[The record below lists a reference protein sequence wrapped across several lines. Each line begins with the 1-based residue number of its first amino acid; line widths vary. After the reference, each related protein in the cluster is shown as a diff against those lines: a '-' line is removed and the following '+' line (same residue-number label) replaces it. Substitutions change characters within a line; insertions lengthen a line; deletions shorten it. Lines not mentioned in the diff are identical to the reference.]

1 MKESPPEKT
10 QVSSTT
16 SQVTV
21 IAGRT
26 KYFISAWQEI
36 TADKQILEMI
46 QGCPI
51 EFESMPK
58 QLSKA
63 HPISHNPDERKIIN
77 IELDKLLSKGVIK
90 ETTHLNGE
98 FLSSI
103 FVRQKKDDSYRMI
116 LNLNDL
122 NYSIEKKQFKM
133 DTFLSAVYLVKQ
145 NCFLASVE
153 LRDAYYA
160 IPICA
165 EFRKYLR
172 FEWQGKLYQYTCLP
186 NGLPSAS
193 RYFTKILKAV
203 YSSLRSKGHL
213 NVGYIDDSYL
223 QGDTFEECKHNVRDS
238 VSLFEKLGFLPHPE
252 KSVFE
257 PTQKIIF
264 LGFVI
269 NSVTMTISL
278 TPEKA
283 LKICTA
289 CKKLSAKSECS
300 ILEVP
305 QVIGLLVASLPAVQ
319 YGKLH
324 YRRLEIDKNIALKLA
339 KGNYHTTMC
348 LSPAAKADLIWW
360 ADNVLESSNPISP
373 GKIDIEISCDASKTG
388 WGAVCNK
395 VPTQPL
401 WTTEEQ
407 SKHIHELELLA
418 VTFALKVFAPQL
430 SEKHVKIFSDNT
442 TAVFYINA
450 KGGTKSPACNDITSE
465 IWSWCIENKTWLTA
479 AHIPGVQNTDA
490 DRESRI
496 FNERTEWQLN
506 PAVFS
511 QIQTLWITSETD
523 LFATRANRQLAM
535 FASWKPDP
543 EATYIDA
550 FTFDSSKHKFYCFL
564 PFSLISRCL
573 RKVEM
578 DQAEGTLIAPIWPTQ
593 VWWPQMLRLLIRYPV
608 ALPQEKSLLKLRN
621 KKVHPLH
628 AKMVLMACY
637 ISGNPMKQ
645 EEFWSQL
652 ATSSWRPGTQ
662 KQYQVYIQKW
672 SHFCTQ
678 RKINHNQPTVEQALD
693 FFTHLYE
700 QGLTYSTINTAR
712 NALSSYITLED
723 SSSLG
728 QHPLVSRLLRGIFQS
743 KPPSPRYSETWDVSV
758 VLHYLQGL
766 SPVGTLKLKELTL
779 KLVTLIL
786 LVSGQGGQTVHLLDL
801 SNMRVST
808 DSYTFLF
815 TKLLKQT
822 RPGFSNPAVTLTAF
836 RDADQTWVF

>member
-26 KYFISAWQEI
+26 KYFTSAWQEI
-36 TADKQILEMI
+36 TADKQILEMT
-46 QGCPI
+46 QGCPL

-63 HPISHNPDERKIIN
+63 HPISHNPAERKIIN
-77 IELDKLLSKGVIK
+77 IELDKLLSKGVIE
-90 ETTHLNGE
+90 ETTHLEGE

-103 FVRQKKDDSYRMI
+103 FVRKKKDDSYRMI
-116 LNLNDL
+116 LNLKDL
-122 NYSIEKKQFKM
+122 NYNIEKKHFKM
-133 DTFLSAVYLVKQ
+133 DTFLSAVNLVKQ
-145 NCFLASVE
+145 NCYMASVD
-153 LRDAYYA
+153 LRDAYYT
-160 IPICA
+160 IPISA

-186 NGLPSAS
+186 NGLSSAP
-193 RYFTKILKAV
+193 RYFTKILKPV

-300 ILEVP
+300 ILEVS

-319 YGKLH
+319 YGQLH

-339 KGNYHTTMC
+339 KGNYHATMC

-360 ADNVLESSNPISP
+360 ADNVLESRNPISP
-373 GKIDIEISCDASKTG
+373 GKIDIEISCDASKKG

-395 VPTQPL
+395 VPTQGL

-407 SKHIHELELLA
+407 SKHINELELLA
-418 VTFALKVFAPQL
+418 VKFALKVFAPQL

-442 TAVFYINA
+442 TAASYINA

-506 PAVFS
+506 PDVFS
-511 QIQTLWITSETD
+511 QIQMLWVTSEID

-550 FTFDSSKHKFYCFL
+550 FTFDGSKHKYYCFP

-578 DQAEGTLIAPIWPTQ
+578 DQAEGILIAPIWPTQ
-593 VWWPQMLRLLIRYPV
+593 VWWPQMLRLLIRHPV
-608 ALPQEKSLLKLRN
+608 ALPQQKSLLKLPN

-645 EEFWSQL
+645 EEFRSHL
-652 ATSSWRPGTQ
+652 ATSSWPHGDLVPRNNI
-662 KQYQVYIQKW
+662 KSI
-672 SHFCTQ
+672 S
-678 RKINHNQPTVEQALD
+678 RN
-693 FFTHLYE
+693 
-700 QGLTYSTINTAR
+700 GLTFVLKGKLIIIN
-712 NALSSYITLED
+712 
-723 SSSLG
+723 
-728 QHPLVSRLLRGIFQS
+728 PL
-743 KPPSPRYSETWDVSV
+743 
-758 VLHYLQGL
+758 
-766 SPVGTLKLKELTL
+766 
-779 KLVTLIL
+779 
-786 LVSGQGGQTVHLLDL
+786 
-801 SNMRVST
+801 
-808 DSYTFLF
+808 
-815 TKLLKQT
+815 
-822 RPGFSNPAVTLTAF
+822 
-836 RDADQTWVF
+836 